1 MVCSVLSCQV
11 WDSYGRLMYVSMAHD
26 YPITAVSWS
35 PDGDLFAIG
44 SFNTLRLC
52 DKTGVSICH
61 SVKHTEHEHV
71 VY

>member
-1 MVCSVLSCQV
+1 V
-11 WDSYGRLMYVSMAHD
+11 YVSSAHD

-52 DKTGVSICH
+52 DKTGVSYISAGTNVNCILNLVNMYCH
-61 SVKHTEHEHV
+61 VRF
-71 VY
+71 